1 MTKKATPTETYWQ
14 KCQRE
19 LEEEWNRKSRQEIER
34 ELKAY
39 YEQSLAHIEKDI
51 QTLYQRF
58 ATDTGLDM
66 AAAQRL
72 LMGSEYRVWRMDLQE
87 YVAKINATGDK
98 ELLRELN
105 TLAMRSRITRLDA
118 LRSETIKEMIRLSEK
133 TERAMSRF
141 LPSAYKDF
149 YYRGLYEIGKTRGLR
164 SAAGVV
170 DGKRIE
176 AVLRTPWSG
185 KNYSERI
192 WHNNAKLG
200 ETIQRNIVAAA
211 HRGVPVSDMVRDV
224 RERMGVGTSDATRL
238 VRTELNYVQNQA
250 ALDSIK
256 DAGMEYYRF
265 TATLDNHT
273 TPICRGKDGEVFPVD
288 DAEPGTNMPPL
299 HPRCRS
305 IISGSLYAGHKP
317 RKGTRIARDERGRN
331 VFVPAGMRYE
341 DWKSVYIDKKQTVAQ
356 WRGKYVASQA
366 TNAMGALSAGAQSG
380 TINMNQIRR
389 FLPSKT
395 VSEAEDYARSV
406 LGIPNVSYKGCDV
419 DTANAWNRGLHDA
432 FSRFPELKKNFGF
445 VGEVHE
451 RNAMLKPVLRQ
462 HYVDDYRK
470 RAAWLTPSEIDQL
483 ADAATRK
490 TMKQLQVT
498 KGTLAVSFSE
508 SGAPFSDF
516 RGVSVNREHGKDAKK
531 FAQVL
536 TKDVGSKF
544 HPVGCDSIRSVLDH
558 EIGHQLDN
566 LLGIRDIQI
575 IKDLFDS
582 RTHAEMSDALSK
594 YAWDNKNRN
603 RYAEM
608 IAEAWAE
615 YCNNP
620 NPREIAKAVGKTIEA
635 EYQKQFGKGGG
646 TP

>member
-1 MTKKATPTETYWQ
+1 M
-14 KCQRE
+14 
-19 LEEEWNRKSRQEIER
+19 
-34 ELKAY
+34 KAY

-118 LRSETIKEMIRLSEK
+118 LRSETIKEMIQLSEK

-211 HRGVPVSDMVRDV
+211 HRGVPVADMVRDV
-224 RERMGVGTSDATRL
+224 KERMGVGTSDATRL

-256 DAGMEYYRF
+256 DAGMTYYRF
-265 TATLDNHT
+265 IATLDNRT
-273 TPICRGKDGEVFPVD
+273 TPICRSKDGEVFAVD

-305 IISGSLYAGHKP
+305 IISGSLYAEHKP
-317 RKGTRIARDERGRN
+317 RKGMRIARDEHGKN
-331 VFVPAGMRYE
+331 VFVPAGMRYRE
-341 DWKSVYIDKKQTVAQ
+341 WKSVYIDKKQTVTQ
-356 WRGKYVASQA
+356 WMRKNVASQA
-366 TNAMGALSAGAQSG
+366 TNAMGALNAGAQSG

-508 SGAPFSDF
+508 SRVPFSDF

>member
-14 KCQRE
+14 KRQRE

-508 SGAPFSDF
+508 SRAPFSDF

>member
-1 MTKKATPTETYWQ
+1 M
-14 KCQRE
+14 
-19 LEEEWNRKSRQEIER
+19 
-34 ELKAY
+34 KAY

-58 ATDTGLDM
+58 ATDNGLDM
-66 AAAQRL
+66 VAAQRL

-118 LRSETIKEMIRLSEK
+118 LRSETIKEMIQLSEK

-256 DAGMEYYRF
+256 DAGMTYYRF
-265 TATLDNHT
+265 IATLDNRT
-273 TPICRGKDGEVFPVD
+273 TPICRSKDGEVFAVD

-305 IISGSLYAGHKP
+305 IISGSLYAEHKP
-317 RKGTRIARDERGRN
+317 RKGTRIARGENGKN

-341 DWKSVYIDKKQTVAQ
+341 EWKSVYIDKKQTVAQ

-366 TNAMGALSAGAQSG
+366 TNAMGVLNAGAQSG

-389 FLPSKT
+389 FLSSKT

-498 KGTLAVSFSE
+498 KGALAVSFSE
-508 SGAPFSDF
+508 SRVPFSDF

>member
-1 MTKKATPTETYWQ
+1 M
-14 KCQRE
+14 
-19 LEEEWNRKSRQEIER
+19 
-34 ELKAY
+34 KAY

-395 VSEAEDYARSV
+395 VSEAENYARSV

>member
-1 MTKKATPTETYWQ
+1 MPTETYWQ
-14 KCQRE
+14 RRQRE

-58 ATDTGLDM
+58 ATDNGLDM

-87 YVAKINATGDK
+87 YVAKINTTGDK

-118 LRSETIKEMIRLSEK
+118 LRSETIKEMIQLSEK

-211 HRGVPVSDMVRDV
+211 HRGVSVADMVRDV
-224 RERMGVGTSDATRL
+224 KERMGVGTSDATRL

-256 DAGMEYYRF
+256 DAGMTYYRF
-265 TATLDNHT
+265 IATLDNRT
-273 TPICRGKDGEVFPVD
+273 SPMCRSKDGEVFAVD

-305 IISGSLYAGHKP
+305 IISGSLHAEYKP
-317 RKGTRIARDERGRN
+317 RKGTRIARDENGKN
-331 VFVPAGMRYE
+331 VFVPANMKYDDWRAVYVDKKLTLE
-341 DWKSVYIDKKQTVAQ
+341 DWKKKNV
-356 WRGKYVASQA
+356 VSQA
-366 TNAMGALSAGAQSG
+366 TNAAGTLNTGAQSG
-380 TINMNQIRR
+380 TININQIRR

-462 HYVDDYRK
+462 HYADDYRK
-470 RAAWLTPSEIDQL
+470 RAAWLPSVQIDQL

-490 TMKQLQVT
+490 TMKQLQVA

-508 SGAPFSDF
+508 SRAPFSEF
-516 RGVSVNREHGKDAKK
+516 RGVSVNREYGKDAKK

-620 NPREIAKAVGKTIEA
+620 KPRDIAKIVGKTIEA
-635 EYQKQFGKGGG
+635 EYQKRFGKGGG

>member
-1 MTKKATPTETYWQ
+1 M
-14 KCQRE
+14 
-19 LEEEWNRKSRQEIER
+19 
-34 ELKAY
+34 KAY

-200 ETIQRNIVAAA
+200 ETIQKSIVAAA

-256 DAGMEYYRF
+256 DAGMTYYRF
-265 TATLDNHT
+265 IATLDNRT
-273 TPICRGKDGEVFPVD
+273 TPICRSKDGEVFAVD

-305 IISGSLYAGHKP
+305 IISGSLYAEHKP
-317 RKGTRIARDERGRN
+317 RKGTRIARDENGKN

-341 DWKSVYIDKKQTVAQ
+341 DWKSVYIDKKQTAAQ

-508 SGAPFSDF
+508 SRAPFSDF
-516 RGVSVNREHGKDAKK
+516 RGVSVNREHGKDAKQ

-620 NPREIAKAVGKTIEA
+620 NPREIAKAVGKTIEV

>member
-1 MTKKATPTETYWQ
+1 M
-14 KCQRE
+14 
-19 LEEEWNRKSRQEIER
+19 
-34 ELKAY
+34 KAY

-508 SGAPFSDF
+508 SRAPFSDF

>member
-1 MTKKATPTETYWQ
+1 M
-14 KCQRE
+14 
-19 LEEEWNRKSRQEIER
+19 
-34 ELKAY
+34 KAY

-58 ATDTGLDM
+58 ATDNGLDM

-87 YVAKINATGDK
+87 YVAKINTTGDK

-118 LRSETIKEMIRLSEK
+118 LRSETIKEMIQLSEK
-133 TERAMSRF
+133 TEHAMSRF

-256 DAGMEYYRF
+256 DAGMTYYRF
-265 TATLDNHT
+265 IATLDNRT
-273 TPICRGKDGEVFPVD
+273 TPICRSKDGEVFAVD

-305 IISGSLYAGHKP
+305 IISGSLYAEHKP
-317 RKGTRIARDERGRN
+317 RKGTRIARDENGKN

-341 DWKSVYIDKKQTVAQ
+341 EWKSVYIDKKQTMGEWQKQYVKGLSEDTPAWKKVKQ
-356 WRGKYVASQA
+356 HGIMGQVSNKDVNPVHLICKLDKEIYSVVASGIRSDDVIITDERIEHIKLRHPSDYESFIGYIPQIIENPDYIVA
-366 TNAMGALSAGAQSG
+366 TSKPHTAVVLKMIEANGKKFKVILRLKVQGDPSG
-380 TINMNQIRR
+380 Y
-389 FLPSKT
+389 
-395 VSEAEDYARSV
+395 EHSV
-406 LGIPNVSYKGCDV
+406 ISFWRIG
-419 DTANAWNRGLHDA
+419 DTTW
-432 FSRFPELKKNFGF
+432 
-445 VGEVHE
+445 
-451 RNAMLKPVLRQ
+451 
-462 HYVDDYRK
+462 
-470 RAAWLTPSEIDQL
+470 
-483 ADAATRK
+483 RK
-490 TMKQLQVT
+490 TLRNKVILY
-498 KGTLAVSFSE
+498 S
-508 SGAPFSDF
+508 
-516 RGVSVNREHGKDAKK
+516 RE
-531 FAQVL
+531 
-536 TKDVGSKF
+536 
-544 HPVGCDSIRSVLDH
+544 
-558 EIGHQLDN
+558 
-566 LLGIRDIQI
+566 
-575 IKDLFDS
+575 
-582 RTHAEMSDALSK
+582 
-594 YAWDNKNRN
+594 
-603 RYAEM
+603 
-608 IAEAWAE
+608 
-615 YCNNP
+615 
-620 NPREIAKAVGKTIEA
+620 
-635 EYQKQFGKGGG
+635 
-646 TP
+646 

>member
-1 MTKKATPTETYWQ
+1 MTLVDAYNKA
-14 KCQRE
+14 
-19 LEEEWNRKSRQEIER
+19 
-34 ELKAY
+34 
-39 YEQSLAHIEKDI
+39 QSL
-51 QTLYQRF
+51 TL
-58 ATDTGLDM
+58 T
-66 AAAQRL
+66 
-72 LMGSEYRVWRMDLQE
+72 
-87 YVAKINATGDK
+87 
-98 ELLRELN
+98 
-105 TLAMRSRITRLDA
+105 
-118 LRSETIKEMIRLSEK
+118 
-133 TERAMSRF
+133 
-141 LPSAYKDF
+141 F
-149 YYRGLYEIGKTRGLR
+149 YYRGLYEIGKKRGIR

-170 DGKRIE
+170 DGKRME

-200 ETIQRNIVAAA
+200 ETIQRNIVVAA

-256 DAGMEYYRF
+256 DAGMTYYRF
-265 TATLDNHT
+265 IATLDNRT
-273 TPICRGKDGEVFPVD
+273 TPICRSKDGEVFAVD

-305 IISGSLYAGHKP
+305 IISGSLYAEHNP
-317 RKGTRIARDERGRN
+317 RKGTRIARDEHGKN

-341 DWKSVYIDKKQTVAQ
+341 EWKSVYIDKKQTVAQ
-356 WRGKYVASQA
+356 WKAGNVASQA
-366 TNAMGALSAGAQSG
+366 TNAAGALNAGAQSG
-380 TINMNQIRR
+380 TMNINQIHA
-389 FLPSKT
+389 FIPAKKIG
-395 VSEAEDYARSV
+395 EAEDYARSV

-419 DTANAWNRGLHDA
+419 DIANAWNRGLHDA
-432 FSRFPELKKNFGF
+432 FSRFSELKKNFGF

-462 HYVDDYRK
+462 HYIDDYRK
-470 RAAWLTPSEIDQL
+470 RAAWLIPSEINQL
-483 ADAATRK
+483 ADATTRK
-490 TMKQLQVT
+490 TMKHLQIA

-508 SGAPFSDF
+508 PRAPFSEF
-516 RGVSVNREHGKDAKK
+516 RGVSVNREYGKDAKM
-531 FAQVL
+531 FTQVL
-536 TKDVGSKF
+536 AKDVGSKF
-544 HPVGCDSIRSVLDH
+544 HPIGCDSIRSVPDH
-558 EIGHQLDN
+558 EIGHQLDD
-566 LLGIRDIQI
+566 LLGIRDIQT

-620 NPREIAKAVGKTIEA
+620 KPRDIAKIVGKTIEA
-635 EYQKQFGKGGG
+635 EYQKRFGNGGG

>member
-1 MTKKATPTETYWQ
+1 M
-14 KCQRE
+14 
-19 LEEEWNRKSRQEIER
+19 
-34 ELKAY
+34 KAY

-211 HRGVPVSDMVRDV
+211 HRGVPVADMVRDV

-508 SGAPFSDF
+508 SRAPFSDF

>member
-1 MTKKATPTETYWQ
+1 M
-14 KCQRE
+14 
-19 LEEEWNRKSRQEIER
+19 
-34 ELKAY
+34 KAY

-58 ATDTGLDM
+58 ATDNGLDM
-66 AAAQRL
+66 VAAQRL

-149 YYRGLYEIGKTRGLR
+149 YYRGLYEIGKTRGIR

-211 HRGVPVSDMVRDV
+211 HRGVPVTDMVRDV
-224 RERMGVGTSDATRL
+224 KERMGVGTSDATRL

-256 DAGMEYYRF
+256 DAGMTYYRF
-265 TATLDNHT
+265 IATLDNRT
-273 TPICRGKDGEVFPVD
+273 SPMCRSKDGEVFAVD

-305 IISGSLYAGHKP
+305 IISGSLYAEHKP
-317 RKGTRIARDERGRN
+317 RKGTRIARDENGKN

-341 DWKSVYIDKKQTVAQ
+341 DWKNVYIDKKQTAAQ
-356 WRGKYVASQA
+356 WRGKFVASQA
-366 TNAMGALSAGAQSG
+366 TNTAGALNAAAQNG
-380 TINMNQIRR
+380 TIIMSQLRTFI
-389 FLPSKT
+389 PAKT
-395 VSEAEDYARSV
+395 VGEAEDYARNV

-419 DTANAWNRGLHDA
+419 DTANAWNNGLHES
-432 FSRFPELKKNFGF
+432 FSRFPELKKNFEF
-445 VGEVHE
+445 VGEAHE
-451 RNAMLKPVLRQ
+451 RNNMLKPVLRQ
-462 HYVDDYRK
+462 HYVADYKK
-470 RAAWLTPSEIDQL
+470 RAPWLSSTQIDQL
-483 ADAATRK
+483 ADAAVRK
-490 TMKQLQVT
+490 AMFPLRVSKKVYAQ
-498 KGTLAVSFSE
+498 SFSE
-508 SGAPFSDF
+508 TRAPFSVF
-516 RGVSVNREHGKDAKK
+516 RGVTVNRDYGKDAKK
-531 FAQVL
+531 FTQGLAA
-536 TKDVGSKF
+536 DVRSKF
-544 HPVGCDSIRSVLDH
+544 HPVGCDTIRSVLDH

-566 LLGIRDIQI
+566 LLGIRKIQAI
-575 IKDLFDS
+575 RDLFDS
-582 RTHAEMSDALSK
+582 RSKAELTDALSR
-594 YAWDNKNRN
+594 YAWKNKSRD

-620 NPREIAKAVGKTIEA
+620 NPREIAATVGKAIES
-635 EYQKQFGKGGG
+635 EYKKQFARQGGG
-646 TP
+646 AP

>member
-1 MTKKATPTETYWQ
+1 M
-14 KCQRE
+14 
-19 LEEEWNRKSRQEIER
+19 
-34 ELKAY
+34 KAY

-508 SGAPFSDF
+508 SRAPFSDF

-566 LLGIRDIQI
+566 LLGIRDIQT

>member
-1 MTKKATPTETYWQ
+1 MPTETYWQ
-14 KCQRE
+14 KRQRE

-58 ATDTGLDM
+58 ATDNGLDM

-118 LRSETIKEMIRLSEK
+118 LRSETIKEMIQLSEK

-256 DAGMEYYRF
+256 DAGMTYYRF
-265 TATLDNHT
+265 IATLDNRT
-273 TPICRGKDGEVFPVD
+273 TPICRSKDGEVFAVD

-305 IISGSLYAGHKP
+305 IISGSLYAEHNP
-317 RKGTRIARDERGRN
+317 RKGTRIARDEHGKN

-341 DWKSVYIDKKQTVAQ
+341 EWKSVYIDKKQTVAQ

-366 TNAMGALSAGAQSG
+366 TNAMGALNAGAQSG

-508 SGAPFSDF
+508 SRVPFSDF

-536 TKDVGSKF
+536 TKDAGSKF

>member
-1 MTKKATPTETYWQ
+1 M
-14 KCQRE
+14 
-19 LEEEWNRKSRQEIER
+19 
-34 ELKAY
+34 KAY

-118 LRSETIKEMIRLSEK
+118 LRSETIKEMIQLSEK

-149 YYRGLYEIGKTRGLR
+149 YYRGLYEIGKTRGLQ

-211 HRGVPVSDMVRDV
+211 HRGVPVADMVRDV
-224 RERMGVGTSDATRL
+224 KERMGVGTSDATRL

-256 DAGMEYYRF
+256 DAGMTYYRF
-265 TATLDNHT
+265 IATLDNRT
-273 TPICRGKDGEVFPVD
+273 TPICRSKDGEVFAVD

-305 IISGSLYAGHKP
+305 IISGSLYAEHKP
-317 RKGTRIARDERGRN
+317 RKGTRIARDERGKN

-341 DWKSVYIDKKQTVAQ
+341 EWKSVYIDKKQTVAQ

-366 TNAMGALSAGAQSG
+366 TNAMGALNAGAQSG

-508 SGAPFSDF
+508 SRVPFSDF

>member
-1 MTKKATPTETYWQ
+1 M
-14 KCQRE
+14 
-19 LEEEWNRKSRQEIER
+19 
-34 ELKAY
+34 KAY

>member
-1 MTKKATPTETYWQ
+1 M
-14 KCQRE
+14 
-19 LEEEWNRKSRQEIER
+19 
-34 ELKAY
+34 KAY

-51 QTLYQRF
+51 RTLYQRF
-58 ATDTGLDM
+58 ATDNGLDM

-72 LMGSEYRVWRMDLQE
+72 LMGGEYRVWRMDLQE

-118 LRSETIKEMIRLSEK
+118 LRSETIKEMIQLSEK

-224 RERMGVGTSDATRL
+224 KERMGVGTSDATRL

-256 DAGMEYYRF
+256 DAGMTYYRF
-265 TATLDNHT
+265 IATLDNRT
-273 TPICRGKDGEVFPVD
+273 TPICRSKDGEVFAVD

-305 IISGSLYAGHKP
+305 IISGSLYAEHKP
-317 RKGTRIARDERGRN
+317 RKGTRIARDERGKN

-341 DWKSVYIDKKQTVAQ
+341 EWKSVYIDKKQTVAQ

-366 TNAMGALSAGAQSG
+366 TNTAGTLNAAMQSG
-380 TINMNQIRR
+380 TIKSNLWSTPKGWQM
-389 FLPSKT
+389 S
-395 VSEAEDYARSV
+395 SEYKYVMGAVKASGVEYRSV
-406 LGIPNVSYKGCDV
+406 SAFAKLP
-419 DTANAWNRGLHDA
+419 TDA
-432 FSRFPELKKNFGF
+432 EIISR
-445 VGEVHE
+445 
-451 RNAMLKPVLRQ
+451 
-462 HYVDDYRK
+462 
-470 RAAWLTPSEIDQL
+470 L
-483 ADAATRK
+483 AGGDK
-490 TMKQLQVT
+490 T
-498 KGTLAVSFSE
+498 KGSCASLALAYAGNKAGLDVI
-508 SGAPFSDF
+508 DF
-516 RGVSVNREHGKDAKK
+516 RGGQSQGFFSKYYNLKNIAHFSGVVSREITLKRCATDLAKYLKGSEVVDGKEYCLIAGAHASIIRRLNGVLEYLELQSPETTGYVKNGWNRFDRYGNVAACLYRRFGCKK
-531 FAQVL
+531 TVASRAILIEIESF
-536 TKDVGSKF
+536 SNN
-544 HPVGCDSIRSVLDH
+544 PEIRS
-558 EIGHQLDN
+558 I
-566 LLGIRDIQI
+566 LGYINTDVNAQ
-575 IKDLFDS
+575 
-582 RTHAEMSDALSK
+582 M
-594 YAWDNKNRN
+594 
-603 RYAEM
+603 
-608 IAEAWAE
+608 
-615 YCNNP
+615 
-620 NPREIAKAVGKTIEA
+620 
-635 EYQKQFGKGGG
+635 KGVTGNVK
-646 TP
+646 

>member
-1 MTKKATPTETYWQ
+1 M
-14 KCQRE
+14 
-19 LEEEWNRKSRQEIER
+19 
-34 ELKAY
+34 KAY

-58 ATDTGLDM
+58 ATDNGLDM
-66 AAAQRL
+66 VAAQRF

-170 DGKRIE
+170 DGRRIE
-176 AVLRTPWSG
+176 AVLRMPWSG

-200 ETIQRNIVAAA
+200 ETIQKSIVAAA

-256 DAGMEYYRF
+256 DAGMTYYRF
-265 TATLDNHT
+265 IATLDNRT
-273 TPICRGKDGEVFPVD
+273 TPICRSKDGEVFAVD

-305 IISGSLYAGHKP
+305 IISGSLYAEHKP
-317 RKGTRIARDERGRN
+317 RKGTRIARDEHGKN

-356 WRGKYVASQA
+356 WLRKNVASQA
-366 TNAMGALSAGAQSG
+366 TNAMGALNAGAQSG

-419 DTANAWNRGLHDA
+419 DTANVWNRGLHDA

-508 SGAPFSDF
+508 SRVPFSDF

-615 YCNNP
+615 YCNNS
-620 NPREIAKAVGKTIEA
+620 NPREIAKAVGKTIEV

>member
-1 MTKKATPTETYWQ
+1 M
-14 KCQRE
+14 
-19 LEEEWNRKSRQEIER
+19 
-34 ELKAY
+34 KAY

-58 ATDTGLDM
+58 ATDNGLDM

-170 DGKRIE
+170 DGKRME

-200 ETIQRNIVAAA
+200 ETIQKSIVAAA

>member
-1 MTKKATPTETYWQ
+1 M
-14 KCQRE
+14 
-19 LEEEWNRKSRQEIER
+19 
-34 ELKAY
+34 KAY

-149 YYRGLYEIGKTRGLR
+149 YYRGLYEIGKTRGLQ

-170 DGKRIE
+170 DVKRIE
-176 AVLRTPWSG
+176 AVLRMPWSG

-200 ETIQRNIVAAA
+200 ETIQKSIVAAA

-256 DAGMEYYRF
+256 DAGMTYYRF
-265 TATLDNHT
+265 IATLDNRT
-273 TPICRGKDGEVFPVD
+273 TPICRSKDGEVFAVD

-305 IISGSLYAGHKP
+305 IISGSLYAEHKP
-317 RKGTRIARDERGRN
+317 RKGTRIARDERGKN

-341 DWKSVYIDKKQTVAQ
+341 EWKSVYIDKKQTVAQ

-366 TNAMGALSAGAQSG
+366 TNAMGALNAGAQSG

-470 RAAWLTPSEIDQL
+470 RAAWLTASEIDQL

-508 SGAPFSDF
+508 SRVPFSDF

>member
-1 MTKKATPTETYWQ
+1 M
-14 KCQRE
+14 
-19 LEEEWNRKSRQEIER
+19 
-34 ELKAY
+34 KAY

-58 ATDTGLDM
+58 ATDNGLDM

-87 YVAKINATGDK
+87 YVAKSNATGDK

-118 LRSETIKEMIRLSEK
+118 LRSETIKEMIQLSEK

-149 YYRGLYEIGKTRGLR
+149 YYHGLYEIGKTRGLR

-170 DGKRIE
+170 DGKRME

-256 DAGMEYYRF
+256 DAGMTYYRF
-265 TATLDNHT
+265 IATLDNRT
-273 TPICRGKDGEVFPVD
+273 TPICRSKDGEVFAVD

-305 IISGSLYAGHKP
+305 IISGSLYAEHKP
-317 RKGTRIARDERGRN
+317 RKGMRIARDEHGKN

-341 DWKSVYIDKKQTVAQ
+341 EWKSVYIDKKQTVAQ
-356 WRGKYVASQA
+356 WRGKYVSSQA

-508 SGAPFSDF
+508 SRVPFSDF

>member
-14 KCQRE
+14 KRQRE

-39 YEQSLAHIEKDI
+39 YAQSLAHIEKDI

-118 LRSETIKEMIRLSEK
+118 LRSETIKEMIQLSEK

-176 AVLRTPWSG
+176 AVLRMPWSG

-200 ETIQRNIVAAA
+200 ETIQKSIVAAA

-256 DAGMEYYRF
+256 DAGMTYYRF
-265 TATLDNHT
+265 IATLDNRT
-273 TPICRGKDGEVFPVD
+273 TPICRSKDGEVFAVD

-305 IISGSLYAGHKP
+305 IISGSLYAEHNP
-317 RKGTRIARDERGRN
+317 RKGTRIARDERGKN

-341 DWKSVYIDKKQTVAQ
+341 EWKSVYIDKKQTVAQ

-366 TNAMGALSAGAQSG
+366 TNAMGALNAGAQSG

-451 RNAMLKPVLRQ
+451 RNSMLKPVLRQ

-483 ADAATRK
+483 ADVATRK

-508 SGAPFSDF
+508 SRVPFSDF

-558 EIGHQLDN
+558 EFGHQLDN

>member
-1 MTKKATPTETYWQ
+1 M
-14 KCQRE
+14 
-19 LEEEWNRKSRQEIER
+19 
-34 ELKAY
+34 KAY

-58 ATDTGLDM
+58 ATDNGMDM

-118 LRSETIKEMIRLSEK
+118 LRSETIKEMIQLSEK

-238 VRTELNYVQNQA
+238 VRTELKYVQNQA
-250 ALDSIK
+250 ALGSIK
-256 DAGMEYYRF
+256 DTGMTYYRF
-265 TATLDNHT
+265 IATLDNRT
-273 TPICRGKDGEVFPVD
+273 TPICRSKDGEVFAVD

-305 IISGSLYAGHKP
+305 IISGSLYAEHKP
-317 RKGTRIARDERGRN
+317 RKGTRIARDEHGKN

-341 DWKSVYIDKKQTVAQ
+341 EWKSVYIDKKQTVAQ
-356 WRGKYVASQA
+356 WMRKNVASQA

-508 SGAPFSDF
+508 SRVPFSDF

-646 TP
+646 TPRNGRSSSLKCVLEAGRWRIFKNS

>member
-1 MTKKATPTETYWQ
+1 M
-14 KCQRE
+14 
-19 LEEEWNRKSRQEIER
+19 
-34 ELKAY
+34 KAY

-105 TLAMRSRITRLDA
+105 TLAMCSRITRLDA

-149 YYRGLYEIGKTRGLR
+149 YYRGLYGIGKTRGLR